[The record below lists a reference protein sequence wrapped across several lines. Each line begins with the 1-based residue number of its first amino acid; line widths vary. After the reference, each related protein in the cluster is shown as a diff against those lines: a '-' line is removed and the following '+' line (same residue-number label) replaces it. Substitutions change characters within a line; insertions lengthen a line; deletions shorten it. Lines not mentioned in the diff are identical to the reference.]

1 MNIKSTLTALLL
13 STGLLFSS
21 NEIYLDQIGSAG
33 VFNISQIGSANKL
46 GEGTN
51 RSRIE
56 GEEVVFNVATIGNEN
71 LIDIDSIGNE
81 EEVNL
86 QLEGD
91 ANEFILALDGDQ
103 NTVNAFVA
111 GDSNSVL
118 IAGDQD
124 DTQKATVNNGLINL
138 NVEGASNDIE
148 LLLHDTSYTFTDYFI
163 GGSLNTISSY
173 QEGHG
178 GLIGHSQLVDVF
190 GSSNNLMISQVGS
203 ESQFIELS
211 ILGNENNYQIF
222 QTDGGFDPTFMPE
235 QTGNGVTPINEFS
248 NPDGPPQG
256 AGDIVNP

>member
-1 MNIKSTLTALLL
+1 MNIKSIITALLL

-33 VFNISQIGSANKL
+33 IFNISQIGSANKL

-86 QLEGD
+86 QVEGD
-91 ANEFILALDGDQ
+91 ANEFILALEGDQ

-111 GDSNSVL
+111 GDYNNVL
-118 IAGDQD
+118 IAGNQE

-148 LLLHDTSYTFTDYFI
+148 LLLFDTSYTFTDYFI
-163 GGSLNTISSY
+163 GGSLNNISSY

-190 GSSNNLMISQVGS
+190 GSSNNLMVSQVGS
-203 ESQFIELS
+203 ESQFLELS
-211 ILGNENNYQIF
+211 ILGNENTYQIF
-222 QTDGGFDPTFMPE
+222 QTDGGFEPTFMPE
-235 QTGNGVTPINEFS
+235 QVGNEVTPVNDYS

-256 AGDIVNP
+256 GPGGNNP

>member
-1 MNIKSTLTALLL
+1 MNIKSIITALLL

-33 VFNISQIGSANKL
+33 IFNISQIGSANKL

-86 QLEGD
+86 QVEGD
-91 ANEFILALDGDQ
+91 ANEFILALEGDQ

-111 GDSNSVL
+111 GDSNNVL
-118 IAGDQD
+118 IAGNQE

-148 LLLHDTSYTFTDYFI
+148 LLLFDTSYTFTDYFI

-190 GSSNNLMISQVGS
+190 GSSNNLLISQVGS

-235 QTGNGVTPINEFS
+235 QTGNEVTPINEFS

-256 AGDIVNP
+256 AGDIINP

>member
-1 MNIKSTLTALLL
+1 MRTKSILTALFL

-86 QLEGD
+86 QVEGD
-91 ANEFILALDGDQ
+91 ANEFILALEGDQ

-111 GDSNSVL
+111 GDSNNIL
-118 IAGDQD
+118 I
-124 DTQKATVNNGLINL
+124 L
-138 NVEGASNDIE
+138 
-148 LLLHDTSYTFTDYFI
+148 
-163 GGSLNTISSY
+163 
-173 QEGHG
+173 
-178 GLIGHSQLVDVF
+178 
-190 GSSNNLMISQVGS
+190 
-203 ESQFIELS
+203 
-211 ILGNENNYQIF
+211 
-222 QTDGGFDPTFMPE
+222 FDCNK
-235 QTGNGVTPINEFS
+235 G
-248 NPDGPPQG
+248 
-256 AGDIVNP
+256 